1 MKLEAKTLK
10 ILKNFNDINKSI
22 LFREGNVLTTISPT
36 KTIFA
41 KAEVENSF
49 DRKFAIYDLGKFL
62 SVHSMFADPELT
74 LGDKQLVFS
83 KDKNKIKYTYAD
95 PTTIVAAPDKQL
107 KLPST
112 DVQFT
117 LTQEMFGSVVK
128 AMSILSLPEMA
139 VVGENGVLKLQALDS
154 KNPSGDTFDVELG
167 ETDKTF
173 SVIFKGENLKILPGT
188 YDVSVSSKMI
198 SQFKS
203 DEVEYFIAV
212 ETSSVFE

>member
-10 ILKNFNDINKSI
+10 VLKNFNDINKSI

-41 KAEVENSF
+41 KAVVDNSF

-62 SVHSMFADPELT
+62 SVHSMFADPEIT
-74 LGDKQLVFS
+74 LEDRQLVVS

-95 PTTIVAAPDKQL
+95 PAAIVAAPDKQL
-107 KLPST
+107 KLPSL

-117 LTQEMFGSVVK
+117 LTQEMFSSVVK

-139 VVGENGVLKLQALDS
+139 IVGDGSKLELQALDS
-154 KNPSGDTFDVELG
+154 KNPSGDTFSVELG
-167 ETDKTF
+167 ETDKNF
-173 SVIFKGENLKILPGT
+173 KVLFKGENLKILPGT
-188 YDVSVSSKMI
+188 YEVSVSSKFI

-212 ETSSVFE
+212 EADSKFE